1 MARIDGPLYFGSVE
15 FVRRKLRTIE
25 YDQPDQR
32 HMMLIVKGIGE
43 IDLPGAELLIEEA
56 TRRHKRGGSFHLQTT
71 TPRTINKLGRFHV
84 MKALTKHHIHLSK
97 GEAIAEIVPMLDE
110 DICANC
116 KTRIFHECSGR
127 PNNALKKTVDDA

>member
-1 MARIDGPLYFGSVE
+1 
-15 FVRRKLRTIE
+15 
-25 YDQPDQR
+25 
-32 HMMLIVKGIGE
+32 MMLIVKGIGE

-127 PNNALKKTVDDA
+127 PNNALMKAVDDALDEDPASVIDVAANTASDSSAGADKPKA